1 MRAVTSPDERLECC
15 MNLYACVARSMEYIS
30 ERIIYL
36 SEFHLGQEKIIN
48 LKYFLLYI

>member
-1 MRAVTSPDERLECC
+1 MRAVTSPDERLEC

-36 SEFHLGQEKIIN
+36 SEFHLVDRRR
-48 LKYFLLYI
+48 